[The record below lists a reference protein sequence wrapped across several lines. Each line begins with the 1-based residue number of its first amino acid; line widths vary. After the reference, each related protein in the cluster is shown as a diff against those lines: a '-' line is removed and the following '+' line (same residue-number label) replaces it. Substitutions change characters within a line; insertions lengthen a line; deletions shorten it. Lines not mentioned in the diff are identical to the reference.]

1 MSKVHAAGFIAVS
14 RRFHSLAPVP
24 GDPYR
29 ANTGT
34 TPSASSLACGG
45 LTPQGPA
52 TGRLAGSDAVWLEA
66 FGPVRVTAAVED
78 DAERV
83 ALELVE
89 AVLTPDPSGERVPG
103 ELDAR
108 ASAHYDTKAL

>member
-1 MSKVHAAGFIAVS
+1 M
-14 RRFHSLAPVP
+14 
-24 GDPYR
+24 
-29 ANTGT
+29 
-34 TPSASSLACGG
+34 
-45 LTPQGPA
+45 
-52 TGRLAGSDAVWLEA
+52 
-66 FGPVRVTAAVED
+66 RVTAAVED

>member
-1 MSKVHAAGFIAVS
+1 MPHPW
-14 RRFHSLAPVP
+14 PVVA
-24 GDPYR
+24 DATR
-29 ANTGT
+29 
-34 TPSASSLACGG
+34 PS
-45 LTPQGPA
+45 TR
-52 TGRLAGSDAVWLEA
+52 RLADSDAVRLEA

-89 AVLTPDPSGERVPG
+89 AVLTPDPSGERVCD

-108 ASAHYDTKAL
+108 ASARYDTKAL